1 MDNFQI
7 ETAQNI
13 SITQNVAG
21 IGERILAYLIDLL
34 IMFSY
39 VIVVILLVN
48 SIEFSGADEWVFML
62 IVGLPL
68 FLYFLLWEI
77 GWDGRSPGKAALQLR
92 VVMLDGSKPH
102 LSNYLVRWLLRMVDI
117 TFTSG
122 SVAVI
127 SILVTG
133 KGQRLGDLAAGTTVI
148 SEKQRIGLQQT
159 LLYELPD
166 NYTPVYPQ
174 VTVLSDKDVHEIKVL
189 YNNSLQNANIK
200 LLRSLSKK
208 VSEVLGVTPEEKASD
223 EESASDFIRTVIMDY
238 NYYTQQL

>member
-13 SITQNVAG
+13 SISQNVAG
-21 IGERILAYLIDLL
+21 IGERILAYFIDLL

-39 VIVVILLVN
+39 VVVVLLIVSSLDLK
-48 SIEFSGADEWVFML
+48 GRDEWVFML
-62 IVGLPL
+62 IIGLPL
-68 FLYFLLWEI
+68 LLYFLIWEA
-77 GWDGRSPGKAALQLR
+77 GWDGRSPGKAALKLR

-127 SILVTG
+127 SILFNG

-148 SEKQRIGLQQT
+148 SEKERIGLQHT
-159 LLYELPD
+159 LIYDLPD

-174 VTVLSDKDVHEIKVL
+174 VTVLSDKDV
-189 YNNSLQNANIK
+189 QNIK
-200 LLRSLSKK
+200 TLYKNALQDSNFKMLRSLAQK
-208 VSEVLGVTPEEKASD
+208 VSELLGVTPQEN
-223 EESASDFIRTVIMDY
+223 ASDFVKTVIRDY

>member
-13 SITQNVAG
+13 SISQNVAG

-34 IMFSY
+34 IMFAY
-39 VIVVILLVN
+39 VITVILILGSLN
-48 SIEFSGADEWVFML
+48 LKGPDEWVFMV
-62 IVGLPL
+62 IIGLPL
-68 FLYFLLWEI
+68 FLYFLLWEA
-77 GWDGRSPGKAALQLR
+77 GWNGRSPGKAALHLR

-127 SILVTG
+127 SILITG

-148 SEKQRIGLQQT
+148 SEKERFGLQHT
-159 LLYELPD
+159 LLYDLPD

-174 VTVLSDKDVHEIKVL
+174 VTILSDKDVQEIKNL
-189 YNNSLQNANIK
+189 YKEALQNSNFRLI
-200 LLRSLSKK
+200 RSLSQK
-208 VSEVLGVTPEEKASD
+208 VSDLLGVTPKEN
-223 EESASDFIRTVIMDY
+223 ASDFVKTVIMDY

>member
-13 SITQNVAG
+13 SISQNVAG

-39 VIVVILLVN
+39 VITVILILGSLN
-48 SIEFSGADEWVFML
+48 LKGADEWVFMA
-62 IVGLPL
+62 IIGLPL
-68 FLYFLLWEI
+68 FLYFLLWEA
-77 GWDGRSPGKAALQLR
+77 GWDGRSPGKAALHLR

-127 SILVTG
+127 SILISG

-148 SEKQRIGLQQT
+148 SEKERIGLQHT
-159 LLYELPD
+159 LLYDLPD

-174 VTVLSDKDVHEIKVL
+174 VTILSDKDVQDIKNL
-189 YNNSLQNANIK
+189 YKEALQNSNFRLI
-200 LLRSLSKK
+200 RSLSQK
-208 VSEVLGVTPEEKASD
+208 VSEVLGVTPKEN
-223 EESASDFIRTVIMDY
+223 ASDFIKTVIMDY
-238 NYYTQQL
+238 NYYTRQL